1 MGKMKSMKI
10 YIALFLLFAFAISMN
25 ANVTENDKV
34 AEKLAEISSFIES
47 SANTL
52 TQEKDKLST
61 QALDDEEDDDEDD
74 DDDDDDE
81 EDDEDDE
88 NDDEDDDEE
97 EDDEEEDDEDDDD
110 DDDDEDE
117 E

>member
-1 MGKMKSMKI
+1 MG

-74 DDDDDDE
+74 DDDDD
-81 EDDEDDE
+81 E

-117 E
+117 